1 MTSLKSWFRR
11 LSVRLALMSAA
22 VIVSALI
29 IFTYLVAE
37 NEAKT
42 LSLEL
47 RQQAIALADNLAAS
61 SASFIVVKDYTT
73 LESIL
78 LRAAKFPSIIEL
90 QVISAEGIILSDV
103 FQNAQGVIEPR
114 FGNSIET
121 LPSKPEQRI
130 TNENNALTVW
140 QPVILGDLVGWLRIN
155 YTLARI
161 EEVRA
166 QAWRYNIL
174 VGVIVA
180 IITIGILF
188 LYLRKP
194 VLLIEESAAF
204 ADELD
209 QHAGQQ
215 MTVNNS
221 YLELHKLTTALNR
234 TSLSLQEKNEA
245 LNKKILG
252 QEQLNVKLE
261 QMVQDRTEE
270 LSVARDEAVR
280 ANKSK
285 SQFLANMSHE
295 IRTPLTAIIG
305 FSDSILDSDQTTI
318 ERIESAKRVTR
329 AGKHL
334 LRVINEILDLSKIE
348 ADKLEV
354 EIIPVNL
361 IEVFRDVY
369 SIVKLPAEEKDLSVV
384 FDCEYPIPDEIHI
397 DPVRFKQILIN
408 LCNNAIKFTKEGSVS
423 IKISC
428 DKKSESLFVK
438 VIDTGIGLSDEQ
450 QKKLFKPFSQTE
462 TSIARDY
469 GGTGLGL
476 YLSKQLAEK
485 LGGSITVE
493 SILDVG
499 SSFNLT
505 VRTGTLDNASWIYER
520 PDFDKFDDELE
531 SMTQLPEFM
540 GRVLLAED
548 NPDNQ
553 RLISLYLKRL
563 GVEFELASNG
573 KECIKKVKN
582 FSPDLIVM
590 DIQMPVMDGLTA
602 TQKLRNQGF
611 QQPIIALTANAMRH
625 EQKQCLD
632 AGCNDVCTKP
642 IDQNDFVRVLSKYL
656 KSTSRHENQ
665 SPIFS
670 SLLQNDPE
678 MREIV
683 VTFVNRLPEM
693 TSEIIAA
700 FADDDIDKMKLVVH
714 NLKGT
719 SGNCGYNDI
728 FDITKRIEFDLIA
741 GNLPAVVKSLEMLAL
756 IQKRVIIGINEI
768 SSGGTTS
775 NVRPFNKPK

>member
-22 VIVSALI
+22 VIVSALV

-90 QVISAEGIILSDV
+90 QVTSAEGKILSDV
-103 FQNAQGVIEPR
+103 FQNEQGIIEPR
-114 FGNSIET
+114 FGNSNKT
-121 LPSKPEQRI
+121 PPSKPEQRMTI
-130 TNENNALTVW
+130 EKNAMTVW

-155 YTLARI
+155 YTLDRI
-161 EEVRA
+161 EEIRA
-166 QAWRYNIL
+166 QTWRYHIF
-174 VGVIVA
+174 VGSIVA
-180 IITIGILF
+180 IITIGFLF
-188 LYLRKP
+188 FNLRKP

-215 MTVNNS
+215 MSVNNR

-252 QEQLNVKLE
+252 QEQLTVKLE

-270 LSVARDEAVR
+270 LSVARDEAIH

-318 ERIESAKRVTR
+318 ERIESARRVTR

-348 ADKLEV
+348 ANKLEV

-361 IEVFRDVY
+361 VEIFRDVY
-369 SIVKLPAEEKDLSVV
+369 SIVKLPADEKGLSIV
-384 FDCEYPIPDEIHI
+384 FDCDYPMPDEIHI

-408 LCNNAIKFTKEGSVS
+408 LCNNAIKFTKEGSVT
-423 IKISC
+423 IKISS
-428 DKKSESLFVK
+428 DKKSERLFVK

-450 QKKLFKPFSQTE
+450 KKKLFKPFSQTDA
-462 TSIARDY
+462 SIAKDY

-485 LGGSITVE
+485 LGGDITVE
-493 SILDVG
+493 SLLDVG
-499 SSFNLT
+499 SSFSLV
-505 VRTGTLDNASWIYER
+505 VRTGSLENVSWLYER

-531 SMTQLPEFM
+531 SMTQLPEFT

-563 GVEFELASNG
+563 GVEFEIAGNG
-573 KECIKKVKN
+573 KECIKKISA
-582 FSPDLIVM
+582 FAPDLIIM

-602 TQKLRNQGF
+602 TQKLREQGY
-611 QQPIIALTANAMRH
+611 QQPIVALTANAMQH
-625 EQKQCLD
+625 EQQQCFN

-642 IDQNDFVRVLSKYL
+642 IDQSDFVRVLSRHL
-656 KSTSRHENQ
+656 KSTAKHENV

-670 SLLQNDPE
+670 SLLQDDPE
-678 MREIV
+678 MGDIV

-700 FADDDIDKMKLVVH
+700 FADDDAEKMKLLIH

-719 SGNCGYNDI
+719 SGICGYNDI
-728 FDITKRIEFDLIA
+728 FEITKRIEFDLIA
-741 GNLPAVVKSLEMLAL
+741 NNLPAVVKLLEMLVL

-768 SSGGTTS
+768 SSGGPAS